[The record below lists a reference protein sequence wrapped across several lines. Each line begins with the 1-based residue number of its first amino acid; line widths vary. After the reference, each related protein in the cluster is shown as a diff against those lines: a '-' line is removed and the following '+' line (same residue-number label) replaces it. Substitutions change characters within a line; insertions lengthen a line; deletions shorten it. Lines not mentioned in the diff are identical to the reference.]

1 MRIMATVLRKQSQSV
16 IGLLRALNADA
27 ASVSRTR
34 PIYRRIVELVERGIS
49 RGALSPGFRLPPERD
64 LAAALSLSRATVVTA
79 YRELE
84 AKGLVRGY
92 VGRGTFV
99 SATSDGGA
107 PFAWRG
113 KISATAIQT
122 TDSTLRDLVRHAADP
137 TIVSLAAGEPA
148 LDLFPTDA
156 FRAAIDDV
164 LSAHGTA
171 AWGHAPT
178 EGQSRFRETLAHRF
192 GGEAGNT
199 MVIAGAQQGLDLL
212 ARCLIDRGDAVIV
225 DRPGYLGALQSFR
238 SAGARMFGWDV
249 ARADMDELED
259 LLLRYRPKLIYT
271 TPTFSNPTG
280 VTLPIRARREL
291 IDLAK
296 RYRVPIVEDETY
308 CELSLGAPPPP
319 PLNELDEDGTV
330 VIRVNSFSKVLAPGL
345 RLGWIGAARP
355 IIEQLALMKQQV
367 DPHTQNL
374 IQLVVARLIE
384 SGKFDKHLTGLRVE
398 HRRRRDALV
407 KALTKHTP
415 SGALRFSVPDGG
427 LFLWC
432 RLGGNASARDVQQ
445 LALNDRVFIVTG
457 EPFYADGGGARELR
471 LCFTTK
477 PPDVAAKAART
488 IAASVV
494 AAQHIAARTEPI
506 SRIV

>member
-1 MRIMATVLRKQSQSV
+1 MATTFRKQRQSV
-16 IGLLRALNADA
+16 IGLFRALNTEA
-27 ASVSRTR
+27 AAVPRTR
-34 PIYRRIVELVERGIS
+34 PLYRRIVELVERGVV
-49 RGALSPGFRLPPERD
+49 RGALMPGFRLPPERE
-64 LAAALSLSRATVVTA
+64 LARALRVSRATVVSA

-99 SATSDGGA
+99 SASTDGSV

-122 TDSTLRDLVRHAADP
+122 TDSTLRELVRHAADP
-137 TIVSLAAGEPA
+137 KIVSLAAGEPA
-148 LDLFPTDA
+148 LDLFPTQA
-156 FRAAIDDV
+156 FRTAVDDV
-164 LSAHGTA
+164 LTAHGTM

-178 EGQSRFRETLAHRF
+178 EGQGLLRETLAHRF
-192 GGEAGNT
+192 GGDPGT
-199 MVIAGAQQGLDLL
+199 ILVIAGAQQGLDLL

-238 SAGARMFGWDV
+238 SAGARLFGWDV

-271 TPTFSNPTG
+271 NPTFQNPTG

-291 IDLAK
+291 IELAR

-308 CELSLGAPPPP
+308 CELSLGPEPPPA
-319 PLNELDEDGTV
+319 LNELDEDGTV

-355 IIEQLALMKQQV
+355 IVDQLAMMKQQV

-374 IQLVVARLIE
+374 VQLVVSRLIE
-384 SGKFDKHLTGLRVE
+384 GGMFDRHLIALKGE
-398 HRRRRDALV
+398 HRRRRDAVV
-407 KALTKHTP
+407 KALQKHTP
-415 SGALRFSVPDGG
+415 TGALRFSVPDGG

-432 RLGGNASARDVQQ
+432 RLAGEVRARDVQER
-445 LALNDRVFIVTG
+445 ALNDSVFIVTG
-457 EPFYADGGGARELR
+457 EPFYADGGGTRELR
-471 LCFTTK
+471 ICFTTK
-477 PPDVAAKAART
+477 PVEVVAQAARVV
-488 IAASVV
+488 AASVIS
-494 AAQHIAARTEPI
+494 ATRQATRAEPI

>member
-1 MRIMATVLRKQSQSV
+1 MATTFRKQSQSV
-16 IGLLRALNADA
+16 IGLLRALNTDA
-27 ASVSRTR
+27 ASVPRAR
-34 PIYRRIVELVERGIS
+34 PLYRRIVELIERGVI
-49 RGALSPGFRLPPERD
+49 RGALAPGFRLPPERE
-64 LAAALSLSRATVVTA
+64 LASSLHVSRATIVSA

-99 SATSDGGA
+99 SATTDGSV

-137 TIVSLAAGEPA
+137 RIVSLAAGEPA
-148 LDLFPTDA
+148 LDLFPTQA
-156 FRAAIDDV
+156 FRAAVDDV
-164 LSAHGTA
+164 LTSHGTM

-178 EGQSRFRETLAHRF
+178 EGQGLLRETLAKRF
-192 GGEAGNT
+192 GGDPGAIL
-199 MVIAGAQQGLDLL
+199 VIAGAQQGLDLL

-271 TPTFSNPTG
+271 NPTFQNPTG
-280 VTLPIRARREL
+280 VTLSIRARREL
-291 IDLAK
+291 IELAK

-308 CELSLGAPPPP
+308 CELSFGSRPPPA
-319 PLNELDEDGTV
+319 LNELDADGTV

-355 IIEQLALMKQQV
+355 IIDQLAMMKQQV

-374 IQLVVARLIE
+374 VQLVVSRLID
-384 SGKFDKHLTGLRVE
+384 GGMFDRHLVTLKGE
-398 HRRRRDALV
+398 HRRRRDAVV
-407 KALTKHTP
+407 KALHKHTP
-415 SGALRFSVPDGG
+415 TGALRFTVPEGG

-432 RLGGNASARDVQQ
+432 RLGGDVSARDVQDR
-445 LALNDRVFIVTG
+445 ALNESVFIVTG
-457 EPFYADGGGARELR
+457 EPFYVDGGGARELR
-471 LCFTTK
+471 ICFTTK
-477 PPDVAAKAART
+477 PPDIAAQAARV
-488 IAASVV
+488 IATSVIE
-494 AAQHIAARTEPI
+494 ATRQATRAEPI

>member
-1 MRIMATVLRKQSQSV
+1 MATTFRKQRQSV
-16 IGLLRALNADA
+16 IGLFRALNTDA
-27 ASVSRTR
+27 AAVPRTR
-34 PIYRRIVELVERGIS
+34 PLYRRIVELVERGVV
-49 RGALSPGFRLPPERD
+49 RGALMPGFRLPPERE
-64 LAAALSLSRATVVTA
+64 LARALRVSRATVVSA

-99 SATSDGGA
+99 SASTDGSV

-122 TDSTLRDLVRHAADP
+122 TDSTLRELVRHAADP
-137 TIVSLAAGEPA
+137 KIVSLAAGEPA
-148 LDLFPTDA
+148 LDLFPTQA
-156 FRAAIDDV
+156 FRTAVDDV
-164 LSAHGTA
+164 LTSHGTM

-178 EGQSRFRETLAHRF
+178 EGQGLLRETLAQRF
-192 GGEAGNT
+192 GGDPGT
-199 MVIAGAQQGLDLL
+199 ILVIAGAQQGLDLL

-238 SAGARMFGWDV
+238 SAGARLFGWDV

-271 TPTFSNPTG
+271 NPTFQNPTG

-291 IDLAK
+291 IDLAR

-308 CELSLGAPPPP
+308 CELSLGPEPPPA
-319 PLNELDEDGTV
+319 LNELDEDGTV

-355 IIEQLALMKQQV
+355 IVDQLAMMKQQV

-374 IQLVVARLIE
+374 VQLVVSRLIE
-384 SGKFDKHLTGLRVE
+384 GGMFDRHLVALKGE
-398 HRRRRDALV
+398 HRRRRDAVV
-407 KALTKHTP
+407 KALQKHTP
-415 SGALRFSVPDGG
+415 TGALRFAVPDGG

-432 RLGGNASARDVQQ
+432 RLAGEVSARDVQER
-445 LALNDRVFIVTG
+445 ALNESVFIVTG
-457 EPFYADGGGARELR
+457 EPFYADGGGTRELR
-471 LCFTTK
+471 ICFTTK
-477 PPDVAAKAART
+477 PVDVVAQAARVV
-488 IAASVV
+488 AASVIS
-494 AAQHIAARTEPI
+494 AMRQATRAEPI